1 MQGHGRPGRA
11 TRRGGPGAGGG
22 VRALSSTLVHELRV
36 RYAECDPQGVVFNSR
51 YLEYFDIGLT
61 ELWREALGSYDGVM
75 VEHGVDIVVA
85 EATVRYHAPL
95 RFDDLFD
102 VRVALARLGTTAM
115 TTGIE
120 LLRGPDLVAEG
131 ELRHVF
137 VGRVTATK
145 TTIPYPIRAALQRY
159 VQGGAQLSP

>member
-1 MQGHGRPGRA
+1 
-11 TRRGGPGAGGG
+11 
-22 VRALSSTLVHELRV
+22 
-36 RYAECDPQGVVFNSR
+36 
-51 YLEYFDIGLT
+51 LT

-145 TTIPYPIRAALQRY
+145 TPIPDPIRAALQRY
-159 VQGGAQLSP
+159 VQGEAQLSP